1 MVLLDAEAVVT
12 VLTHAHMDA
21 GDVVVTVHRI
31 VVVTVVVTAQDVLGV
46 LDAQAVQDVEEHV
59 IIPVLMHVREFVLTL
74 RNTTALHGRVCRM

>member
-12 VLTHAHMDA
+12 VLTDAHMDA
-21 GDVVVTVHRI
+21 GDVVDVVD
-31 VVVTVVVTAQDVLGV
+31 VVVVVVVTAQDVLGV